1 MADSKAISIRL
12 PDELLAKVNKLA
24 EEKYKSIAGK
34 PNKSLVVQNA
44 LIAYFDTLSD
54 SVSGERIVTENDTV
68 SIADFKELQDFVS
81 TLSKDVEEL
90 KKTSS
95 LPASVIPKGD
105 RSSSGESLEAFQ
117 LNAFSVSDTVTEFK
131 ITIELLAK
139 RLGSKNP
146 KSIQNK
152 KSSSSDTEFSEW
164 TGKKDLNG
172 IPWKPI
178 KNGRLV
184 YFIPAIDLSDELKDK
199 LRDWLSSELLP
210 SLSERETEA
219 QSSHA

>member
-1 MADSKAISIRL
+1 MSDSKAISIRL
-12 PDELLAKVNKLA
+12 PDEILAKVNKLA

-44 LIAYFDTLSD
+44 LIAYFDMLSD
-54 SVSGERIVTENDTV
+54 SVLSEKKVTEYDTV
-68 SIADFKELQDFVS
+68 RIEDFKALQETVAI
-81 TLSKDVEEL
+81 LLGDVEQL
-90 KKTSS
+90 KNLSDLSVVNTPKTNDSNSEDSS
-95 LPASVIPKGD
+95 QPLQ
-105 RSSSGESLEAFQ
+105 LTAFT
-117 LNAFSVSDTVTEFK
+117 VSDTVTKFK

-139 RLGSKNP
+139 RLRSKNP

-164 TGKKDLNG
+164 TGEKDLDG

-184 YFIPAIDLSDELKDK
+184 YFIPAIDLSDELKSK
-199 LRDWLSSELLP
+199 LQDWLKSEKPASSSEGE
-210 SLSERETEA
+210 S
-219 QSSHA
+219 